1 MPREQTLLSLYIL
14 LTAQQL
20 KVSNT
25 LITIYNPC
33 ERNTFCNKMKGISKV
48 SKETHLVTM
57 DVKSPYTIIQNTKG
71 IAATKRALDK

>member
-1 MPREQTLLSLYIL
+1 M
-14 LTAQQL
+14 
-20 KVSNT
+20 